1 MPSGFKQGSTMRL
14 RTISI
19 FISCT
24 TLLALFLAVPLQAQ
38 KRDPKNINRAAD
50 NYFNTKQYYKATTYY
65 QESIKIEPD
74 NLHANYYLA
83 LCYQNLFDFTAAEVY
98 FEKVKNLDLNK
109 YPLSLY
115 YFALMQ
121 KLNGDYDNAIL
132 NFGAFISFYDKQET
146 DGVGISK
153 YENYREQAKIEKE
166 GCLIALNQLSQPF
179 KQHNF
184 TVEQAPLSSEYNDY
198 APAVFN
204 NDSSIVLTSGRGGK
218 GRRALNNTFGEAFT
232 DHFRY
237 NKRVKTG
244 RWPASEIILKLSI
257 PSGAMG

>member
-1 MPSGFKQGSTMRL
+1 
-14 RTISI
+14 
-19 FISCT
+19 
-24 TLLALFLAVPLQAQ
+24 
-38 KRDPKNINRAAD
+38 
-50 NYFNTKQYYKATTYY
+50 
-65 QESIKIEPD
+65 
-74 NLHANYYLA
+74 
-83 LCYQNLFDFTAAEVY
+83 
-98 FEKVKNLDLNK
+98 
-109 YPLSLY
+109 
-115 YFALMQ
+115 MQ

-218 GRRALNNTFGEAFT
+218 GLVAHNIWGSNKKDGPIKSIASSFTIDDDDEVMLVTDAGQLIRTPVSQIRIAGRATSGVWVLRTKAEERVVSVARLADHGEDDT
-232 DHFRY
+232 EE
-237 NKRVKTG
+237 
-244 RWPASEIILKLSI
+244 S
-257 PSGAMG
+257 